1 MRIHHGGEL
10 ELFPGRVYH
19 NGRKSIVDMV
29 DIETFSIHKLDDMVQ
44 NLDVGL
50 HSLCSDDD
58 VRYLSKFIAEHK
70 VIEVYKEYVVSKV
83 GTYFKPYQAMGLVL
97 NEIE

>member
-1 MRIHHGGEL
+1 
-10 ELFPGRVYH
+10 
-19 NGRKSIVDMV
+19 MV
-29 DIETFSIHKLDDMVQ
+29 DTETFSIHDLDEMVQ
-44 NLDVGL
+44 DLGWTDRKIMFYNFLEPGKNLDVGL

-58 VRYLSKFIAEHK
+58 IRYLSKFIAEHK
-70 VIEVYKEYVVSKV
+70 VIEVYIEHVVSKV